1 MLDVVIVGG
10 GPAGLLTAARCAA
23 AGLDVLV
30 LEEHAEIGAPTHCT
44 GIVSLETAKL
54 AKIPDDLILKRLAR
68 ARLRLPGQEAHD
80 LIWDDPNG
88 EQILVI
94 DRAAF
99 DRQLAD
105 EARAAGA
112 SVETEARVT
121 AIRTEAAGIEIGL
134 GYRRVRA
141 HCGVLACGVSYRFQ
155 RQLGLGLPAQLAHT
169 AQVEVDAVPTE
180 LVEVWVGRQIAPGGF
195 SWVVPIVR
203 AGRER
208 LKIGLI
214 ARADAGGYLQRFL
227 AQPAV
232 QARFIAP
239 PDRPIRRLLPLQPIC
254 RTWADNVLAVGDAG
268 GFTKPT
274 TGGGIFYS
282 LLTASLA
289 ADTLIEAFQA
299 ERFDREMLGRY
310 EQRWQAVLGQEL
322 RVAGCLR
329 QALNT
334 CTDAELARLLRAFA
348 SEEVQAVIR
357 RTARFNWHGGA
368 LLNLIRHPLIR
379 HPGVARLL
387 FRFLLQ

>member
-1 MLDVVIVGG
+1 MLDIVIVGG

-54 AKIPDDLILKRLAR
+54 AKIPDDLILKRLTR
-68 ARLRLPGQEAHD
+68 ARLRLPDQDAHD
-80 LIWDDPNG
+80 LVWDEPNG

-121 AIRTEAAGIEIGL
+121 TVRTAAAGIEIGL
-134 GYRRVRA
+134 GHRRVRA
-141 HCGVLACGVSYRFQ
+141 RCGVLACGVSYRFQ

-169 AQVEVDAVPTE
+169 AQIEVDAVPND

-195 SWVVPIVR
+195 SWVVPVMR

-208 LKIGLI
+208 VKVGLI

-227 AQPAV
+227 TRPAV
-232 QARFIAP
+232 RARFIGT
-239 PDRPIRRLLPLQPIC
+239 PDRPIWRLLPLQPMG
-254 RTWADNVLAVGDAG
+254 RTWADNILAVGDAG

-299 ERFDREMLGRY
+299 GRFDQEILGRY
-310 EQRWQAVLGQEL
+310 EQRWQAALGPEL

-329 QALNT
+329 GALNT
-334 CTDAELARLLRAFA
+334 CSDAELARLLRAFA
-348 SEEVQAVIR
+348 SEEMQAVIR
-357 RTARFNWHGGA
+357 RTARFNWHGSA
-368 LLNLIRHPLIR
+368 VLSLIR

-387 FRFLLQ
+387 LRFLLQ